1 MPVRHIFSARPPER
15 LPQGLSKSAILT
27 RSAHR
32 SRPLIP
38 APCGAHPCANE
49 RLCVPELAM
58 SMKMHVAEAK
68 PGQLATTHQHYFIE
82 RPCRI
87 LIIGEHLKAKTKY
100 QCLLRHISIAGAMLD
115 FNAALMVPKHF
126 FLQIDGFKEEI
137 GCSQVHRSGA
147 ELGVRFNMLLAPDFV
162 SRLIRMQFSSGG
174 F

>member
-1 MPVRHIFSARPPER
+1 M
-15 LPQGLSKSAILT
+15 
-27 RSAHR
+27 
-32 SRPLIP
+32 IP
-38 APCGAHPCANE
+38 AEPDAFPAPMKGYAFSE
-49 RLCVPELAM
+49 FAM

-68 PGQLATTHQHYFIE
+68 PGQLATTYQHYFIE

-87 LIIGEHLKAKTKY
+87 LIIGQHLKAKTKY

-115 FNAALMVPKHF
+115 FNAALIVPKHF
-126 FLQIDGFKEEI
+126 FLEIDGFKEEI

-147 ELGVRFNMLLAPDFV
+147 ELGVRFNMLLAPDFI

>member
-1 MPVRHIFSARPPER
+1 
-15 LPQGLSKSAILT
+15 
-27 RSAHR
+27 
-32 SRPLIP
+32 
-38 APCGAHPCANE
+38 
-49 RLCVPELAM
+49 M
-58 SMKMHVAEAK
+58 SMKIHVAEAK
-68 PGQLATTHQHYFIE
+68 PGQLATTYQHYFIE

-87 LIIGEHLKAKTKY
+87 LVIGQHLKAKTKY

-126 FLQIDGFKEEI
+126 FLEIDGFKEEI

-162 SRLIRMQFSSGG
+162 SRLIRMQFSSGS